1 MLLRNFDLFS
11 GRPGS
16 NDIAHLCVST
26 LVAQRSIDLCCS
38 CFFTQ
43 GSVKLD
49 RGTTHL
55 LRRSDVEH
63 LVRQGLLQELENEST

>member
-1 MLLRNFDLFS
+1 MVQPLHPLTTQILFGTPAPAMS
-11 GRPGS
+11 SHIFG
-16 NDIAHLCVST
+16 A
-26 LVAQRSIDLCCS
+26 
-38 CFFTQ
+38 Q

>member
-1 MLLRNFDLFS
+1 MLLFL
-11 GRPGS
+11 G
-16 NDIAHLCVST
+16 A
-26 LVAQRSIDLCCS
+26 
-38 CFFTQ
+38 Q

>member
-1 MLLRNFDLFS
+1 MALNVSLNPSPTIWYRLMLSL
-11 GRPGS
+11 
-16 NDIAHLCVST
+16 LCFG
-26 LVAQRSIDLCCS
+26 A
-38 CFFTQ
+38 Q

>member
-1 MLLRNFDLFS
+1 MPERGAEPHHPESKRCNY
-11 GRPGS
+11 
-16 NDIAHLCVST
+16 AHPIHHAIT
-26 LVAQRSIDLCCS
+26 IPW
-38 CFFTQ
+38 CFCAQ